1 MKHEFYTMMKSE
13 TPTQNERD
21 GKRKEKV
28 IVAYLSSEY
37 NHSCPHDMESH
48 TSNQK
53 QCMIINYNCCFLLY
67 VLTVTLIIW

>member
-1 MKHEFYTMMKSE
+1 MMKSE

-53 QCMIINYNCCFLLY
+53 QCMII
-67 VLTVTLIIW
+67 